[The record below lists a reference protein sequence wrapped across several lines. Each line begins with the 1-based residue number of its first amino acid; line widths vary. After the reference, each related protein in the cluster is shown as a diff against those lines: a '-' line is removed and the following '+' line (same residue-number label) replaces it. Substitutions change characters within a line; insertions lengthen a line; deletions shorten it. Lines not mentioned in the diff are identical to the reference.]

1 MAEKEQTPIRHI
13 AFIMDGNGRWAKKR
27 LLPRSSGHKVGVDI
41 IKRIVESCYDDYGI
55 YAVSLFTFSTE
66 NWNRPQKELDT
77 LFRLLKEFFER
88 EIDYFKKRGTKIN
101 VLGELDDPRIP
112 KDTLMTIHKAI
123 DETRDNS
130 KNVFNVLFNYGS
142 RNEIADAAK
151 KIALDVK
158 SGNLDPSLI
167 DPKTFSKYLF
177 TGELSDIDLLVR
189 TSGEQR
195 LSNCLLYQVAYA
207 EFVFEETLWPDYTP
221 ETLKKD
227 IEIFRHRNRRFGAIT
242 PDTKE

>member
-1 MAEKEQTPIRHI
+1 MADIQNPGIRHI

-41 IKRIVESCYDDYGI
+41 IKKIVESCYDDYGI

-77 LFRLLKEFFER
+77 LFKLLKEFFDK
-88 EIDYFKKRGTKIN
+88 EIDYFNSRGTKIN

-112 KDTLMTIHKAI
+112 KDTLKTIHNAI
-123 DETRDNS
+123 ESTKNNS
-130 KNVFNVLFNYGS
+130 TNFFNVLFNYGS

-151 KIALDVK
+151 LVAQDVK
-158 SGNLDPSLI
+158 DGKI
-167 DPKTFSKYLF
+167 DISSIDKDTFKNYLF
-177 TGELSDIDLLVR
+177 TKDLSDIDLLVR

-207 EFVFEETLWPDYTP
+207 EFVFEDTLWPDYTP

-227 IEIFRHRNRRFGAIT
+227 IEIYLKRNRRFGAIEE
-242 PDTKE
+242 KE